1 MGELAKKLKVHA
13 RGTYIPMI
21 IASAICLM
29 AGLALLGSAAAT
41 RMNQFKELADLTQ
54 DQLETGKY
62 YKLTDYNYIFDY
74 FAEDGDGKYF
84 LVLRPSDNQWMGL
97 YLKGSAMKTAEQI
110 IEDND
115 KFLNEET
122 DYLSESTVSVNGRL
136 RSMVSE
142 ESRFFREYLE
152 GAGFT
157 SAEIENEADFR
168 TLDTSETDSGALI
181 AGIVMTA
188 IGMIWLFWNLK
199 NFAGNGYVQ
208 KVEAKIAERGMNP
221 EQVAAA
227 LGSANSFKNVDLTPS
242 FAVTHGM
249 EAELIPYDE
258 LVWVYK
264 QVHTTVHKLYGLIP
278 TGKTIEYKAMLVD
291 RAHKTHEVS
300 CRNEAESDQIIQ
312 YISGYAPYLVAG
324 YSEEIARTAQTDFAQ
339 MIQYVDRQRGG
350 AGI

>member
-1 MGELAKKLKVHA
+1 MGELTNKLKA
-13 RGTYIPMI
+13 RARRTYIPMI
-21 IASAICLM
+21 IASAICLI

-41 RMNQFKELADLTQ
+41 RMNQFKELGDYTQ
-54 DQLETGKY
+54 DQLETGNY

-74 FAEDGDGKYF
+74 FAEDGDGQYF

-97 YLKGSAMKTAEQI
+97 YMKGSAMKTAEQI

-115 KFLNEET
+115 KYLREET
-122 DYLSESTVSVNGRL
+122 DYLSESTVSVKGRL
-136 RSMVSE
+136 RSMGSE
-142 ESRFFREYLE
+142 ENRFFREYLE
-152 GAGFT
+152 TAGFS
-157 SAEIENEADFR
+157 SAQIDNQADFR
-168 TLDTSETDSGALI
+168 TLDTSETDTGMLI
-181 AGIVMTA
+181 AGIVLTA

-199 NFAGNGYVQ
+199 NFVGNGYVQ

-227 LGSANSFKNVDLTPS
+227 FGSANSFKNVDLTPS

-249 EAELIPYDE
+249 AAELIPYDE

-278 TGKTIEYKAMLVD
+278 TGKTVVHKAMLVD
-291 RAHKTHEVS
+291 RAHQTHEVT
-300 CRNEAESDQIIQ
+300 CKNEAESDQIIQ

-324 YSEEIARTAQTDFAQ
+324 YSDEIARTAQTDFAQ
-339 MIQYVDRQRGG
+339 IVQYVDRQRGG
-350 AGI
+350 EV